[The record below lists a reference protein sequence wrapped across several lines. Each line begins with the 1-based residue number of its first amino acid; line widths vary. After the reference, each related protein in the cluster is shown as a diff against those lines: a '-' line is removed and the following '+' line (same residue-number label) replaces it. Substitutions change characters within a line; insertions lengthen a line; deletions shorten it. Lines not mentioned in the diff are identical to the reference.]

1 MLGGESQQVTQS
13 NQDGEKIGPENG
25 QGQEKREQN
34 EGREAGKQTDRQ
46 KGHWR
51 TILRNEEQFQ
61 SVKKDPVSKEVII

>member
-1 MLGGESQQVTQS
+1 LLGGQSQQVTQS

-46 KGHWR
+46 KGYWR
-51 TILRNEEQFQ
+51 TILRNEERFQ